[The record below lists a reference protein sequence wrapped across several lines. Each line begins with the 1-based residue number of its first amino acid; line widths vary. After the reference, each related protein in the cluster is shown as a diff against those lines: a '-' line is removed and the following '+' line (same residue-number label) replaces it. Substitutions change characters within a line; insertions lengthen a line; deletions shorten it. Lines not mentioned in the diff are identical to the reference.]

1 MIFIATSVAC
11 AIGPSVNTFLVFH
24 ILIELKKKLQCEHI
38 EGSTDFSFQTNF
50 CNLFEFPATKF
61 TKNNIFNT

>member
-24 ILIELKKKLQCEHI
+24 ILIEFKKQLQCEHI
-38 EGSTDFSFQTNF
+38 EGSTDFSFQTQFLQFVWIPSN
-50 CNLFEFPATKF
+50 K
-61 TKNNIFNT
+61 IH